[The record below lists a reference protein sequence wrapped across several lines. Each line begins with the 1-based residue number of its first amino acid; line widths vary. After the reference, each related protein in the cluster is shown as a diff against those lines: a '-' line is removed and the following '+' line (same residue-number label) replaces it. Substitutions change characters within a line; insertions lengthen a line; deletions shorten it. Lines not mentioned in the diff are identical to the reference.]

1 MIRVVLADDQTLM
14 RGGMRVLLE
23 AIDDFRVVGEAAD
36 GREAVELAI
45 RHRPDVVLMDIRMP
59 ELDGIEATRRLQ
71 REAPDVRV
79 LIVTTFHL
87 DEYVLEALRAGAAG
101 FILKDTRPA
110 DLVEAVRVVA
120 TGEALLAPAVTRK
133 LIERYVRQPV
143 PNAQLTERLAELT
156 SRELDVLREV
166 ARGLPNADIAGR
178 LYLSEG
184 TVKTHVTNVLSKLG
198 VRSRT
203 QAVVVAYE
211 TGLVEPGQEPLELG

>member
-71 REAPDVRV
+71 RDAPDVRV

-101 FILKDTRPA
+101 FILKDVKPA

-156 SRELDVLREV
+156 GRELDVLREV
-166 ARGLPNADIAGR
+166 ARGLSNADIAGR